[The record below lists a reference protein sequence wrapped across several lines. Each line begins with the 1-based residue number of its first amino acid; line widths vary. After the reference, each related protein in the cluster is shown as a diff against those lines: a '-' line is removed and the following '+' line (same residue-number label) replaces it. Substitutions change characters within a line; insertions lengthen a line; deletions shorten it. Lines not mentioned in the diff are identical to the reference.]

1 MSSSTKL
8 SLVASLTAIAA
19 VTAAIGT
26 GTYASIN
33 DTEKQLDANSAGTL
47 DINVDGKNGKVAQFS
62 IAEIVP
68 GDTYTRMIPVS
79 NLGDVD
85 GLLEVTL
92 ADVTSAENGC
102 PSEPELAAESTMD
115 GGATCGDGAASELDD
130 QIRVTL
136 ERQTAADNSDL
147 PGDQSTWVKVYDAV
161 NLTAAQSTAPAV
173 AIADAD
179 ASATD
184 DTQTYRV
191 SWILPSTAENNRA
204 MGDSAGFALRF
215 DVEQLAG
222 APRTATET
230 DATPK

>member
-1 MSSSTKL
+1 MSSSAKL
-8 SLVASLTAIAA
+8 SIVASVTAIAA

-47 DINVDGKNGKVAQFS
+47 DIDVDGENGTIAQFS
-62 IAEIVP
+62 ITEIVP
-68 GDTYTRMIPVS
+68 GDTYTRVIPVS

-85 GLLEVTL
+85 GELEVTL
-92 ADVTSAENGC
+92 ADVSSAENGC
-102 PSEPELAAESTMD
+102 PSEPEQAAENTM
-115 GGATCGDGAASELDD
+115 GAGATCGPGAASELDD

-136 ERQTAADNSDL
+136 ERRTKADDAL
-147 PGDQSTWVKVYDAV
+147 LQGDQSEWVKVYDMV
-161 NLTAAQSTAPAV
+161 NLTSGQSTAPAV

-179 ASATD
+179 TTKDD

-191 SWILPSTAENNRA
+191 SWVLPSDATNNQA

-215 DVEQLAG
+215 DAKQLDGVA
-222 APRTATET
+222 RTAAES
-230 DATPK
+230 DVTP

>member
-8 SLVASLTAIAA
+8 SLVASVTAIAA

-47 DINVDGKNGKVAQFS
+47 DINVDGENGTVAKFS

-68 GDTYTRMIPVS
+68 GDSYSRVIPVS

-85 GLLEVTL
+85 GLLKVTL
-92 ADVTSAENGC
+92 ADVSHAENGC
-102 PSEPELAAESTMD
+102 PSEAELTAESTMA
-115 GGATCGDGAASELDD
+115 GGATCGAGAASELDD

-136 ERQTAADNSDL
+136 ERRTAVDDPDTTLVNEEDW
-147 PGDQSTWVKVYDAV
+147 DDVYTAV
-161 NLTAAQSTAPAV
+161 NLTADQSPAPAV

-179 ASATD
+179 PSATD

-191 SWILPSTAENNRA
+191 SWTLPSTTENNRA
-204 MGDSAGFALRF
+204 MGDSAGFALKF
-215 DVEQLAG
+215 DVEQLNG

-230 DATPK
+230 DATP